1 MQLRPLVSK
10 STVTIFYNL
19 LDTLYLSSYLAN
31 ILSSLTTNTNF
42 ILATANEG
50 NEKEGKQS
58 DAKPNGVERQD
69 TVTDFVLPEWNWK
82 EQKSLELGSEE
93 HWIKFVCDIEQTDHS
108 SSSDQSKNSPKRLL
122 TNLDSWL
129 DVLDVP
135 RESFELMYRLGQR
148 TSEFHKIKVENFAPY
163 LLKDGMSQRVT
174 QYVEE
179 NWYRS
184 KVTKPT
190 AVHVLER
197 FRYRMDKMNARE
209 TFPDEAKI
217 IERFGVGRK
226 DRLKQ
231 RDFFTMGSQ
240 AKHDKTEDVATFYH
254 TSRMDGLSKR
264 IVLSDDME
272 LTEEY
277 IGREDGLISMQVT
290 FGVAKKEF
298 GPAEGK
304 GAAREVAKI
313 IERFADRD
321 LPCDAQDGQ
330 GADEEDLGDP
340 DDLDSDY
347 TPGRVLDTRRVLERI
362 FDLDSDRIL
371 IKFHREGGQIFC
383 KTAEFLAP
391 TQSEPQPTTEKDKGG
406 KEQELDTKDIPN
418 LSEQDVKIYLVNP
431 RDKKPS
437 LLELSDIYREQVVLQ
452 RAAVKRV
459 AIIQKEMHKLVEDRM
474 KELSAHD
481 MEVWIFDT
489 KRNPQVTRGRQEQEN
504 AARKREEDVMD
515 LELDFLAPYLKRFP
529 DVNSLSKAQALGIQF
544 LPK

>member
-1 MQLRPLVSK
+1 M
-10 STVTIFYNL
+10 
-19 LDTLYLSSYLAN
+19 
-31 ILSSLTTNTNF
+31 TTNTNF
-42 ILATANEG
+42 ILATANEV

-321 LPCDAQDGQ
+321 LPCDSQDGQ

-515 LELDFLAPYLKRFP
+515 LELDFLAPYLQRFP

>member
-1 MQLRPLVSK
+1 MRLRPLVSK
-10 STVTIFYNL
+10 STMTTFSNL
-19 LDTLYLSSYLAN
+19 LDILSYLAN

-42 ILATANEG
+42 ILAMANEG

-58 DAKPNGVERQD
+58 DAKPNEVERQD

-330 GADEEDLGDP
+330 GGDEEDLGDP

-391 TQSEPQPTTEKDKGG
+391 TQSEPQPTAEKDKGG

-431 RDKKPS
+431 RDNKPS

-515 LELDFLAPYLKRFP
+515 LELDFLAPYLQRFP

>member
-1 MQLRPLVSK
+1 M
-10 STVTIFYNL
+10 
-19 LDTLYLSSYLAN
+19 AN

-42 ILATANEG
+42 ILATANEV

-58 DAKPNGVERQD
+58 DAKPNEVERQD

-330 GADEEDLGDP
+330 GGDEEDLGDP

-431 RDKKPS
+431 RDNKPS

-515 LELDFLAPYLKRFP
+515 LELDFLAPYLQRFP

-544 LPK
+544 SLNDLTNQNNNIFIHIEYDFPFK

>member
-1 MQLRPLVSK
+1 MRLRPLVSK
-10 STVTIFYNL
+10 STMTTFSNL
-19 LDTLYLSSYLAN
+19 LDILSPYLAN

-42 ILATANEG
+42 ILAMANEG

-58 DAKPNGVERQD
+58 DAKPNEVERQD

-330 GADEEDLGDP
+330 GGDEEDLGDP

-431 RDKKPS
+431 RDNKPS

-515 LELDFLAPYLKRFP
+515 LELDFLAPYLQRFP